1 MFVQLIDK
9 GGLYAYVL
17 PLIVESSSSKEKYV
31 LVKTGRVTDATLASR
46 LVSEARDYAL
56 LSGKNENSKPRIGN

>member
-1 MFVQLIDK
+1 
-9 GGLYAYVL
+9 
-17 PLIVESSSSKEKYV
+17 LIVESTTTQEKLL

-56 LSGKNENSKPRIGN
+56 LSGKLFWKRTNKHT